1 MYTDNT
7 SLTYSS
13 QNPDELSQALT
24 QDLAVL
30 KIWLDANRLSLN
42 VIKTKCM
49 FTGTRQKV
57 SVLPSVP
64 DIRIVGHK
72 IERVSSY
79 KFLDVHVDESL
90 SWATHISEISIK
102 VAKALGALRRLKPI
116 CPHQI
121 LVSIY
126 KSLILPNFDYCSVS
140 LGMRWLWPNS
150 KTTKTTKQGSTNYN
164 WF

>member
-1 MYTDNT
+1 MLAECQLLSKVRMYAADT

-57 SVLPSVP
+57 SVFPSVS
-64 DIRIVGHK
+64 DICIDGHK
-72 IERVSSY
+72 IERVY
-79 KFLDVHVDESL
+79 VDESL
-90 SWATHISEISIK
+90 SWDIHISKISKK
-102 VAKALGALRRLKPI
+102 VAKVLGALRRLKPI

-121 LVSIY
+121 LVSI
-126 KSLILPNFDYCSVS
+126 
-140 LGMRWLWPNS
+140 
-150 KTTKTTKQGSTNYN
+150 
-164 WF
+164 